1 MLPSLLPADFPR
13 LGDVAVDARVML
25 FAVLVSMAASV
36 ACGLLPARFARRLD
50 VAESLSDGGTA
61 PLGGGMRSTTVRA
74 RTIIMAAQVAIACVL
89 LVGASLLTRSFVA
102 LLHVDRGYNPRNL
115 LTARIPLPAGF
126 SVERRTELLDILV
139 SRLRAMPGVSE
150 AAFGNALPLL
160 SSGGFRA
167 FTMRPPANPSV
178 EIDVNATQRVV
189 SPGYF
194 AALGLRLKAGRVLAD
209 ADTMTSPLAIVVNQS
224 FAARYLGAR
233 PVGAI
238 VPNLGMCRG
247 DNDRWEVVGVVDDMR
262 QGGVA
267 GISGWNDA
275 PQPEL
280 FMPYRQVGCAAA
292 VPDPIFVIRTT
303 GDPAP
308 YTAALRGFLRE
319 SAPTLAL
326 DSVMTMEERV
336 TTNLAQ
342 PRLYAVVLV
351 GFGAFAL
358 VIAGVGMFGVLSYS
372 VAQRSREIGIRT
384 ALGARPAD
392 IVALVVRQ
400 VAVIWAGGIAAGLW
414 VAFAVSRSLTTVLY
428 GVNPHDFATFIAV
441 PAILAVV
448 TAIACV
454 VPARRAAR
462 VDPLK
467 VLRAG

>member
-1 MLPSLLPADFPR
+1 
-13 LGDVAVDARVML
+13 
-25 FAVLVSMAASV
+25 
-36 ACGLLPARFARRLD
+36 
-50 VAESLSDGGTA
+50 
-61 PLGGGMRSTTVRA
+61 
-74 RTIIMAAQVAIACVL
+74 
-89 LVGASLLTRSFVA
+89 
-102 LLHVDRGYNPRNL
+102 
-115 LTARIPLPAGF
+115 
-126 SVERRTELLDILV
+126 
-139 SRLRAMPGVSE
+139 
-150 AAFGNALPLL
+150 
-160 SSGGFRA
+160 
-167 FTMRPPANPSV
+167 
-178 EIDVNATQRVV
+178 
-189 SPGYF
+189 
-194 AALGLRLKAGRVLAD
+194 
-209 ADTMTSPLAIVVNQS
+209 
-224 FAARYLGAR
+224 
-233 PVGAI
+233 VGAI

-292 VPDPIFVIRTT
+292 VPDPILVVRTT

-308 YTAALRGFLRE
+308 YTAALRSLLRE
-319 SAPTLAL
+319 VAPTLAF
-326 DSVMTMEERV
+326 DSVMTMEDRV
-336 TTNLAQ
+336 MTNLAK

-358 VIAGVGMFGVLSYS
+358 LIAGVGMFGVLSYS

-414 VAFAVSRSLTTVLY
+414 IAFAVSRSLTTVLY
-428 GVNPHDFATFIAV
+428 GVNPHDFATFIVV

-467 VLRAG
+467 ALRAG